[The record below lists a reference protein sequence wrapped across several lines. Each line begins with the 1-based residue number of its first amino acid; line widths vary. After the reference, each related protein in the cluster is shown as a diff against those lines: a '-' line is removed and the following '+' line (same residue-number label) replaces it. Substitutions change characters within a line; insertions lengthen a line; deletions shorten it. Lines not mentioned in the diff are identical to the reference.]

1 MKKILL
7 VEDEATL
14 QKTLGGAL
22 RKRGYEVKSALDG
35 ELGLRLAEKEEPD
48 LILLDLMLPKMH
60 GLDVLRALREE
71 KKTKN
76 IPVVILTNMEDI
88 NEIETAIELGATTYL
103 VKSNYNLDEVLDKI
117 DKIFKEE

>member
-7 VEDEATL
+7 VEDEAAL
-14 QKTLGGAL
+14 QKTLGEAL
-22 RKRGYEVKSALDG
+22 RKKGYEVKSALDG
-35 ELGLRLAEKEEPD
+35 GLGLRLAKKEEPN